1 MKIQYASD
9 LHLEFKENSNF
20 LKHHPLTV
28 SAEVLVLA
36 GDIGYIGD
44 DNYSRH
50 PFWNWASENYR
61 QVIVI
66 PGNHEFY
73 KQFDI
78 SKLYDGWSLQIRENI
93 LCCYNSVIPLND
105 ETELIATTL
114 WGRIG
119 LQDAF
124 RTESA
129 ISDFRRIRWACE
141 PLDWVRFN
149 EEHDR
154 CFRFLEQQVNRSK
167 AKHIVVATHHVPSFE
182 LVAPEFK
189 GSPLNGAFAV
199 ELGNYIAASPIE
211 YWIYGHSHRNIDK
224 VIGNTRCVSN
234 QLGYV
239 FGNEHSSF
247 NTSAYIEIT
256 G

>member
-9 LHLEFKENSNF
+9 LHLEFKENSNY
-20 LKHHPLTV
+20 LKQHPLTV
-28 SAEVLVLA
+28 SGEILVLA

-44 DNYSRH
+44 DNYSKH
-50 PFWNWASENYR
+50 PFWDWASENYK
-61 QVIVI
+61 QVIVV

-73 KQFDI
+73 
-78 SKLYDGWSLQIRENI
+78 NI
-93 LCCYNSVIPLND
+93 VIPLND
-105 ETELIATTL
+105 ETDLIATTL
-114 WGRIG
+114 WSHIQ

-124 RTESA
+124 QTESA
-129 ISDFRRIRWACE
+129 ISDFRRIRSGSE

-149 EEHDR
+149 EEHYR
-154 CFRFLEQQVNRSK
+154 CFRFLEHSVSQSK
-167 AKHIVVATHHVPSFE
+167 AKHIIVATHHVPSFE

-189 GSPLNGAFAV
+189 GSPLNGAFTI

-224 VIGNTRCVSN
+224 IIGNTRCVSN

-239 FGNEHSSF
+239 FSNEHSSF
-247 NTSAYIEIT
+247 DSSAYIEINT
-256 G
+256 EL